1 MTPAEAVEC
10 ARLITDLWPHPPTT
24 DVRLTLLASALE
36 AIAVFMAGA
45 TAVENSVSACVEGR
59 VASLAYVVGV
69 SRVLTLSKI
78 ALARSP

>member
-36 AIAVFMAGA
+36 AIPSRADAARAINDLFYTERFQPTPAEIIRLFYSKATFHRGAAG
-45 TAVENSVSACVEGR
+45 VED
-59 VASLAYVVGV
+59 
-69 SRVLTLSKI
+69 
-78 ALARSP
+78 